1 MELKIANIVNDSI
14 VDGPGLR
21 LTVFVQGCVHNCKG
35 CHNPQTHDLNGGK
48 TVDTSYILK
57 TFFENPLLDGITFSG
72 GEPFLQ
78 PKPLGIIAKEIKEK
92 GFNVIAYT
100 GFTWEKLIENK
111 EKYINLLKYVDILI
125 DGPFV
130 QELKS
135 YDLDFK
141 GSSNQRAIDVS
152 ASLAK
157 NKIILYNFNKGE

>member
-1 MELKIANIVNDSI
+1 MKIRIANLVNDSI

-21 LTVFVQGCVHNCKG
+21 LTVFVQGCPHNCKG
-35 CHNPQTHDLNGGK
+35 CHNPQSHDPNGGK
-48 TVDTSYILK
+48 IVDTSYVLK

-72 GEPFLQ
+72 GEPFLY
-78 PKPLGIIAKEIKEK
+78 PEPLSIIAKEIKEK

-100 GFTWEKLIENK
+100 GFTWEKLMENK

-135 YDLDFK
+135 YDLDFR
-141 GSSNQRAIDVS
+141 GSANQRSIDVL
-152 ASLAK
+152 ASLK
-157 NKIILYNFNKGE
+157 ENKIILYNFKED